1 MHSKIEINEQR
12 YEVVHLNFAL
22 RLPEAERALIKA
34 EKCSEK
40 FSKLA
45 NSGGAD
51 IQLDLDIVT
60 GMGQ

>member
-1 MHSKIEINEQR
+1 MKIVW
-12 YEVVHLNFAL
+12 YFLH

-45 NSGGAD
+45 SSGGAD

>member
-1 MHSKIEINEQR
+1 MFTQQNYTKIGIA
-12 YEVVHLNFAL
+12 HLNFTL

-45 NSGGAD
+45 GSGGAD

>member
-1 MHSKIEINEQR
+1 MP
-12 YEVVHLNFAL
+12 L
-22 RLPEAERALIKA
+22 RLAEAERALIKA

-40 FSKLA
+40 FSKLV
-45 NSGGAD
+45 SSGAD